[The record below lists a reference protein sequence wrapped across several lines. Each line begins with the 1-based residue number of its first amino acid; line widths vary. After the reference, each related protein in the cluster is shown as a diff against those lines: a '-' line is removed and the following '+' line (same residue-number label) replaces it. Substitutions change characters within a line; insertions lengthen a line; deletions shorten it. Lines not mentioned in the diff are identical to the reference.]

1 MERHSLNNF
10 IASAKTSPLLSR
22 LSYFSSLGRCNQYS
36 KVLLTDTLCNIILG
50 KSLALTIIIAVI
62 IPGVGHIYLGY
73 KKRGIIIL
81 IARIAIWL
89 AVIWLVPFPFG
100 WVIGPVLGGGFWI
113 WQLIDVVRLYNKMK
127 SGQTQTTE
135 FKK

>member
-1 MERHSLNNF
+1 MLFFKFKE
-10 IASAKTSPLLSR
+10 K
-22 LSYFSSLGRCNQYS
+22 CNHYS
-36 KVLLTDTLCNIILG
+36 KVLLTDIWCNIILA
-50 KSLALTIIIAVI
+50 KNLALTIILAVI
-62 IPGVGHIYLGY
+62 FAGVGHIYLGY

-89 AVIWLVPFPFG
+89 AILWLVPFPLG
-100 WVIGPVLGGGFWI
+100 WIIGPILGGGFWV